1 MFSLLISGG
10 PFMIILIIL
19 ALIISFVAIKNLKEP
34 FLTHSLI
41 GLGVLSVTI
50 GMLATFLGL
59 NSAFNAVPDINM
71 ISPSIL
77 INGVKTSL
85 VTTFTG
91 GFILVVSTLLWY
103 VILKK
108 HNIVLISTSEK

>member
-1 MFSLLISGG
+1 MFSLFISGG
-10 PFMIILIIL
+10 PFMLILTIFAIIIG
-19 ALIISFVAIKNLKEP
+19 FVAIKNLKEP

-41 GLGVLSVTI
+41 GLGVLSVTF
-50 GMLATFLGL
+50 GMLATYIGL

-77 INGVKTSL
+77 MNGVKTSL

-103 VILKK
+103 VMLKK